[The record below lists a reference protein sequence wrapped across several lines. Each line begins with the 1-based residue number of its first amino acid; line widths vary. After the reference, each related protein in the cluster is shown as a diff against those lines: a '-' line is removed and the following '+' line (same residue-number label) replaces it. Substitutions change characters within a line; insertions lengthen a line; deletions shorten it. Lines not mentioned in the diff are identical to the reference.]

1 MLLLLPDVDV
11 DAWRGLVDGVDARYL
26 CRTDSS
32 TGQESA
38 EAGMGGWSGGSA
50 EEVIG
55 LAGRLNKLL
64 LDEAGAAGPKVNET
78 MVVI

>member
-1 MLLLLPDVDV
+1 
-11 DAWRGLVDGVDARYL
+11 
-26 CRTDSS
+26 
-32 TGQESA
+32 
-38 EAGMGGWSGGSA
+38 MGGWSGGSA